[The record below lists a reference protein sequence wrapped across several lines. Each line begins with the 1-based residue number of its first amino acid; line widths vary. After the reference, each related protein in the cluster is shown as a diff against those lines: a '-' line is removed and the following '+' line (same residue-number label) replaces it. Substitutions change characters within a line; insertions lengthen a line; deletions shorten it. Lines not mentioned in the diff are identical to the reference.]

1 MLITKPCQIRAG
13 LTRAKQ
19 KLRFILFACLV
30 DSCHLDHSGPGLFW
44 SVGHQVR
51 DDLLALHPGLADHAR
66 DRDDV
71 LATTAV
77 EVVEPGK
84 WGRRSYGQEF

>member
-1 MLITKPCQIRAG
+1 MITKPYQIRAG

-30 DSCHLDHSGPGLFW
+30 DSGHLDHSGPGLFW